1 MRIRHRVIRW
11 SLLFVA
17 ALFLCQS
24 GAAWGMSSQ
33 KQDSQKCD
41 VLSEKD
47 ARSILDALR
56 LDEAKILKIQNSPI
70 QGLWE
75 VAVENRGDRFLVYV
89 DCSKK
94 YVMPGPI
101 IERQTGI
108 DRTRQRVEELNRE
121 RRVNLAGLGTGESLI
136 MGNKDAPVKVIVFLD
151 PD

>member
-1 MRIRHRVIRW
+1 MRLQHRVIRW
-11 SLLFVA
+11 SLLFVT
-17 ALFLCQS
+17 ALLLCQS
-24 GAAWGMSSQ
+24 GIAWGAGSQ

-47 ARSILDALR
+47 AHSILDTLR
-56 LDEAKILKIQNSPI
+56 LNEAKILKIQNSPI

-89 DCSKK
+89 DCSRKF
-94 YVMPGPI
+94 VMPGPI

-108 DRTRQRVEELNRE
+108 DRTRQRVEELNKD
-121 RRVNLAGLGTGESLI
+121 RRVDLTALRFDESLI
-136 MGNKDAPVKVIVFLD
+136 MGNQDAPVKVIVFLD